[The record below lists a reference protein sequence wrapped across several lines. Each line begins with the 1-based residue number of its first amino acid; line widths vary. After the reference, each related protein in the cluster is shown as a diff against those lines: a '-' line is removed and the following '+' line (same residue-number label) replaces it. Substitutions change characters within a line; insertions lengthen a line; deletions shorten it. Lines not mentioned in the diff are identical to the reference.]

1 MRRILA
7 GVLALAAVS
16 AVAVFLGGA
25 PAASGRPLLQIGR
38 AHGAEYAPV
47 LTGNEPIF
55 VLILGSDSRRGTP
68 LDKGLSDSIHI
79 LGINPNKHRGTLIGI
94 PRDSYVPLASGG
106 TGKIN
111 GAMAAGGPKATI
123 ATVERLTGIRF
134 DYYALTGFNELID
147 AVDEIGGLTIDIP
160 YPFAGYDHNF
170 DEGKT
175 KLNGKEAL
183 EISRTRYSLMQGD
196 IDRSMNQGRLLL
208 AALTQ
213 FRLQFGKDPTTMFRW
228 LGAGMRNVQTDLSL
242 DELITLAFTATE
254 VPPKRVTNLVLI
266 GSSEMIGT
274 QSVVLLSDV
283 NQQYYKDIAADGYID
298 QMDIDPR
305 AQPSNG
311 T

>member
-1 MRRILA
+1 MRRTIAAVLAFAAVASVALVLA
-7 GVLALAAVS
+7 GT
-16 AVAVFLGGA
+16 
-25 PAASGRPLLQIGR
+25 PAAESRPFLQIGR
-38 AHGAEYAPV
+38 AHDAEYAPV

-55 VLILGSDSRRGTP
+55 VLILGSDSRPGIP
-68 LDKGLSDSIHI
+68 LEKGLSDSIHI
-79 LGINPNKHRGTLIGI
+79 LGINPKKHRATLVGI
-94 PRDSYVPLASGG
+94 PRDSSVPLASGG

-111 GAMAAGGPKATI
+111 EAMAAGGPKATI

-147 AVDEIGGLTIDIP
+147 AVDEIGGITIDIP
-160 YPFAGYDHNF
+160 YPFAGYNHNY

-175 KLNGKEAL
+175 KLNGEEAL
-183 EISRTRYSLMQGD
+183 DLTRTRHSLTGGD
-196 IDRSMNQGRLLL
+196 FDRSMNQGRLLL

-254 VPPKRVTNLVLI
+254 VPPKRVTNLVLY
-266 GSSEMIGT
+266 GT
-274 QSVVLLSDV
+274 SLTVGDVSIVELSDL
-283 NQQYYKDIAADGYID
+283 NQQYYKDIAADGYIE
-298 QMDIDPR
+298 QKDIDPR
-305 AQPSNG
+305 WQPSNG